1 MMKRVRR
8 LIQNGLT
15 HLLAISLLAA
25 GYASGCTATYN
36 SRDNHENETTAG
48 TTGSSVVIRTGDHQ

>member
-8 LIQNGLT
+8 LIENGLT

-36 SRDNHENETTAG
+36 SRDNHENETTG

>member
-1 MMKRVRR
+1 M
-8 LIQNGLT
+8 IQNGLT
-15 HLLAISLLAA
+15 HLLAMSLLAA

-36 SRDNHENETTAG
+36 SRDNHENETTG

>member
-1 MMKRVRR
+1 MMKRVPQ

-15 HLLAISLLAA
+15 HLLAFCLLAA

-36 SRDNHENETTAG
+36 SRDNHENETTR
-48 TTGSSVVIRTGDHQ
+48 TTGTSVVIRTGDHQ